1 MDEYMRKMVEVA
13 DNPRGAWGRKML
25 EKMNTGHM
33 KLINWG
39 FENIDMNVFD
49 RILDIGCGS
58 GNSLAMMYAENQE
71 AYYEGIDIS
80 EVSVKAAKENNVSAI
95 RTGHMN
101 VRLGNVTDVPYA
113 AEIFDL
119 AVTVESFYYWKEYDK
134 AMDEVARVLKPTGK
148 FLVILEAHGDSDDP
162 ERHKEITDILKDMY
176 IPGEADFRKIFSA
189 AGFEAEIKKSGD
201 WIKVLGVKV
210 RKQTNKDPF
219 LTKRSCFRY

>member
-1 MDEYMRKMVEVA
+1 
-13 DNPRGAWGRKML
+13 
-25 EKMNTGHM
+25 M

-95 RTGHMN
+95 RTDHMN
-101 VRLGNVTDVPYA
+101 VRLGNVTDMPYA

-176 IPGEADFRKIFSA
+176 ILGEADVRACPFSLKWPNGWVICPA
-189 AGFEAEIKKSGD
+189 SPKTWA
-201 WIKVLGVKV
+201 
-210 RKQTNKDPF
+210 
-219 LTKRSCFRY
+219 